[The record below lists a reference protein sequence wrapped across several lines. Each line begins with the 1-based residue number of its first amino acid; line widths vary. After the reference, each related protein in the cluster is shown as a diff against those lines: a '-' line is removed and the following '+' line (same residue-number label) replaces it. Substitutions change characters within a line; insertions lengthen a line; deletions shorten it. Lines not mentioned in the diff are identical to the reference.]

1 MAEYDNKG
9 TGTFS
14 DNNNRTEDWHPELR
28 GKGIWL
34 DGTEFWIDIK
44 QRQSRDGHPFYSF
57 KMRLK
62 DGSTQKVKVQ
72 PATSNQSLSQELDDD
87 VPF

>member
-14 DNNNRTEDWHPELR
+14 ENNNRTEDWHPELR
-28 GKGIWL
+28 GKGVWF
-34 DGTEFWIDIK
+34 DGTEFWLDAK
-44 QRQSRDGHPFYSF
+44 KRQSRDGHEFYSF

-62 DGSTQKVKVQ
+62 DGTTKQVKVQ
-72 PATSNQSLSQELDDD
+72 PAAIQSLSQELDDD